1 MFVDGRD
8 RLDIACDCDAVIGG
22 DGLVISIAAASIIAK
37 VTRDRLMCALAQ
49 DCPGYGFES
58 HKGYSVPEHLE
69 ALDRLGPTVHHRR
82 FFAPVVA
89 AREKHQPR
97 TIEDGIAA
105 METQVS
111 LEIVGCGAD
120 VVASIGCGLSYA
132 SCQANRCFS
141 ALTRQTRSLSGD
153 DGHSVPVGQA
163 RIGHFGRFMR
173 FTSLIIELIRA
184 RPRLVVWL
192 VVLLQAALWLI
203 VPLLLYRSPP
213 GDLATVLAY
222 GREYQVGTD
231 LGPPL
236 AFWLADI
243 AFRAAG
249 NHMFGVYLLAQL
261 CSIATFWTL
270 YLLARAIVGGQQAV
284 LAVLLTMT
292 VTAFSSPGLEFGPL
306 VLARPLW
313 ALLLL
318 HSWQLI
324 GQNRRNAWF
333 AWSIEAGLLLL
344 TTSAAIG
351 LLLLVAGFALATER
365 GRRTLMSFDPLFAL
379 LVIVVLALP
388 YLIWLIR
395 ADTLALPHWPAMADL
410 SARALHWAALLGG
423 LLLAISGIVL
433 LVAAQ
438 LRLVRPQSG
447 RGADHLSAAGRSAG
461 ARFRLFLRDR
471 PGAVRQPDLRP
482 VRFRSRRR
490 AAPASRLLMSGLAAI
505 VATGDLVHLRRQ
517 RLLRSVW
524 AAAVVAPALAVLA
537 TTIFLPWTGG
547 GEVTTSLPARA
558 IANFFG
564 DSFERR
570 TNQPLRA
577 VTGDAQLA
585 ALISLDAG
593 RPHLLLDATP
603 ERTPW
608 LTLAKFNETGGVV
621 VWRASD
627 TVGTPPADI
636 AQRFPGLVPEVPRA
650 FEWFVTGRQPLLRI
664 GWAIVRP
671 KTP

>member
-1 MFVDGRD
+1 
-8 RLDIACDCDAVIGG
+8 
-22 DGLVISIAAASIIAK
+22 
-37 VTRDRLMCALAQ
+37 
-49 DCPGYGFES
+49 
-58 HKGYSVPEHLE
+58 
-69 ALDRLGPTVHHRR
+69 
-82 FFAPVVA
+82 
-89 AREKHQPR
+89 
-97 TIEDGIAA
+97 
-105 METQVS
+105 
-111 LEIVGCGAD
+111 
-120 VVASIGCGLSYA
+120 
-132 SCQANRCFS
+132 
-141 ALTRQTRSLSGD
+141 
-153 DGHSVPVGQA
+153 
-163 RIGHFGRFMR
+163 MR

-192 VVLLQAALWLI
+192 VVLFQAALWLA

-222 GREYQVGTD
+222 GREYEVGTD

-249 NHMFGVYLLAQL
+249 NHLLGVYLLAEL
-261 CSIATFWTL
+261 CSIVTFWTL
-270 YLLARAIVGGQQAV
+270 YLLARAVVGGQQAV
-284 LAVLLTMT
+284 LAVLLTLT
-292 VTAFSSPGLEFGPL
+292 VAVFSSPGLEFGPL
-306 VLARPLW
+306 VLARPLL

-324 GQNRRNAWF
+324 GQNRRNVWF

-351 LLLLVAGFALATER
+351 LLLLLVGFALATLR
-365 GRRTLMSFDPLFAL
+365 GRRMLMSFDPLYAL

-395 ADTLALPHWPAMADL
+395 ADTLFLPPWPGIADL

-423 LLLAISGIVL
+423 LLAAISGILVL
-433 LVAAQ
+433 AA
-438 LRLVRPQSG
+438 LNSGWLNRNPEEAPIIYRPPV
-447 RGADHLSAAGRSAG
+447 DPL
-461 ARFRLFLRDR
+461 ARDFVYFF
-471 PGAVRQPDLRP
+471 AV
-482 VRFRSRRR
+482 
-490 AAPASRLLMSGLAAI
+490 APALMGSLIAGLLNLDRVAGGSGVALLMSGLAAI

-524 AAAVVAPALAVLA
+524 AAAVIAPALAALA
-537 TTIFLPWTGG
+537 ATLFLPWTGG
-547 GEVTTSLPARA
+547 GEVSTSLPARA
-558 IANFFG
+558 IASFFG

-570 TNQPLRA
+570 TNVPLRA
-577 VTGDAQLA
+577 VSGDPQLA
-585 ALISLDAG
+585 ALIALNAG
-593 RPHLLLDATP
+593 RPHLLFDAAP

-608 LTLAKFNETGGVV
+608 LSLAKFNQTGGVV
-621 VWRASD
+621 VWRAAD
-627 TVGTPPADI
+627 TVGTPPPDI

-671 KTP
+671 QAP